1 MENKTG
7 KATERKMVKIDIL
20 DNSGNVITDVQGV
33 MDPMKAGE
41 KVQLNTAVS
50 ADVANAY
57 DFRIN
62 GK

>member
-1 MENKTG
+1 
-7 KATERKMVKIDIL
+7 MVKIEIL
-20 DNSGNVITDVQGV
+20 DNSGKVITDVQGII
-33 MDPMKAGE
+33 DPMKAGE
-41 KVQLNTAVS
+41 KVQLNVAVS